1 MIQELADCQFFKTVP
16 RGEKRAGGRPKG
28 SKDKHPRKGRI
39 EALTAAETIRTMV
52 AAKIGQMTEAQI
64 AAATGYRH
72 LVARDRKGGKFK
84 PITAA
89 EVERLNDPEM
99 VAEIWEK
106 HPSPEAYRNL
116 LDRAMGRPVETLQ
129 ADLNLEAGPKLAIL
143 LANLKRVGNGHG

>member
-1 MIQELADCQFFKTVP
+1 MP

-28 SKDKHPRKGRI
+28 SKDKHPRKGRVQ
-39 EALTAAETIRTMV
+39 ALEAAEVIRQMV
-52 AAKIGQMTEAQI
+52 RESIGPMTRAQI

-84 PITAA
+84 PITEA
-89 EVERLNDPEM
+89 EVEQLNDPDM

-129 ADLNLEAGPKLAIL
+129 ADVNLEAGPKLAIL
-143 LANLKRVGNGHG
+143 LANLKRVGNGHS